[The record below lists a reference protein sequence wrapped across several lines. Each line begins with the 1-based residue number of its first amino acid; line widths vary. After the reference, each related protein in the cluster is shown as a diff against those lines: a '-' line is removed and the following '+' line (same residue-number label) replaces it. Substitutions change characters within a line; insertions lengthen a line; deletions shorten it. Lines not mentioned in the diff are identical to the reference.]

1 MQKLWIK
8 EVINLFY
15 KQQVIK
21 TNTTGVKRIWLLLK
35 EWKQKEH
42 RQAFILLLNV
52 YNVEHKQPEW
62 RYNFGNFHKQ
72 NKDWEILFLFSP

>member
-21 TNTTGVKRIWLLLK
+21 TNTTGVKRI
-35 EWKQKEH
+35 
-42 RQAFILLLNV
+42 
-52 YNVEHKQPEW
+52 
-62 RYNFGNFHKQ
+62 
-72 NKDWEILFLFSP
+72 

>member
-21 TNTTGVKRIWLLLK
+21 QIQLVLKESDYIIEGMKTKGTQASIYSTVKRL
-35 EWKQKEH
+35 QC
-42 RQAFILLLNV
+42 
-52 YNVEHKQPEW
+52 
-62 RYNFGNFHKQ
+62 
-72 NKDWEILFLFSP
+72 

>member
-21 TNTTGVKRIWLLLK
+21 QIQLVLK
-35 EWKQKEH
+35 ESDYYENKGT
-42 RQAFILLLNV
+42 QASINSTDKL
-52 YNVEHKQPEW
+52 YNVENKRPER
-62 RYNFGNFHKQ
+62 RYNFGNCFHKQ
-72 NKDWEILFLFSP
+72 TKA

>member
-21 TNTTGVKRIWLLLK
+21 TKIQTVLK
-35 EWKQKEH
+35 ESD
-42 RQAFILLLNV
+42 N
-52 YNVEHKQPEW
+52 Y
-62 RYNFGNFHKQ
+62 Y
-72 NKDWEILFLFSP
+72 